1 MIDDEAKAVDGWISM
16 GPAEREEG
24 GREKRGEERREGRMR
39 E

>member
-1 MIDDEAKAVDGWISM
+1 MIDDEAKAVDGYSM

-24 GREKRGEERREGRMR
+24 GREEKRGEERREGRMR